1 MRQFK
6 RFCAVTLLSL
16 AIGTSAFAGDVQAPA
31 GANPQPTDPIVVVPA
46 DTTPPPGDVSTQQD
60 TGTTSVLTTITI
72 ELYLQLISVF

>member
-6 RFCAVTLLSL
+6 RFCAATLLSL

-31 GANPQPTDPIVVVPA
+31 GANPQPPAPIVVP
-46 DTTPPPGDVSTQQD
+46 TPPPGDASNQQD
-60 TGTTSVLTTITI
+60 IGAATVLTTITI